1 MDRGNFSFSTP
12 ARLGY
17 HRHVLTVHT
26 LDQLSTLEPPLHL
39 ALGFFDGVHIGHQ
52 AVIRRAVDA
61 ARQDGGM
68 AGVVTFHP
76 HPCYLTNPANVPAP
90 LVANL
95 DHKARIIDSLGVN
108 VFVPLR
114 FDLAMSKTPAEA
126 FIACL
131 SAARVR
137 TIAVGEDWRFGC
149 GRLGDVEMLRA
160 HASKGRFR
168 VEAVLMVMIDGER
181 VSSTR
186 IRQAIRDGALPQAAR
201 MLGRPYSIRGKVI
214 HGRKLASQMG
224 FPTANL
230 APGQALTPPDG
241 VWAVRVTTDTD
252 ESLAGIA
259 NLGIRP
265 TIDGTTRIL
274 EVHLFDFNANLYDQ
288 DLEVRFEHFLR
299 PEIRFG
305 SIDELR
311 QQIAADAV
319 VGRQFF
325 AR

>member
-1 MDRGNFSFSTP
+1 M
-12 ARLGY
+12 
-17 HRHVLTVHT
+17 LTIHT

-68 AGVVTFHP
+68 AGVVTFDP
-76 HPCYLTNPANVPAP
+76 HPCHLTNPANVPAS

-95 DHKARIIDSLGVN
+95 DHKARIIEGLGVHL
-108 VFVPLR
+108 FVPLQ

-131 SAARVR
+131 TAARVR

-149 GRLGDVEMLRA
+149 GRLGDVEMLRT
-160 HASKGRFR
+160 HASKGAFS
-168 VEAVLMVMIDGER
+168 VEAVPMVMIDGER

-214 HGRKLASQMG
+214 QGRKLASQMG

-230 APGQALTPPDG
+230 APGHALTPPDG
-241 VWAVRVTTDTD
+241 VWAVHVTTDTD
-252 ESLAGIA
+252 ENLAGIA

-265 TIDGTTRIL
+265 TVDGTTRIL
-274 EVHLFDFNANLYDQ
+274 EVHLFNYDANLYDRE
-288 DLEVRFEHFLR
+288 LEVRFEHFLR

-305 SIDELR
+305 SIEELR

-319 VGRQFF
+319 VGRQLL
-325 AR
+325 AP